1 LLEFPQQPRGRPADA
16 EGAQDR
22 QVVVGQAGR
31 GRAGIEDLLAGREGS
46 REGLHGKPGQVPQ
59 HDLLEV
65 EPRVPAA
72 PDGVDQGVARVEE
85 HTAKTHL
92 ATP

>member
-1 LLEFPQQPRGRPADA
+1 LPELPQQLRGRPADT
-16 EGAQDR
+16 ERAQDR

-31 GRAGIEDLLAGREGS
+31 GRADIEELLAGREGW
-46 REGLHGKPGQVPQ
+46 REGLHGKPGKVPQ

-65 EPRVPAA
+65 EPGVPAT
-72 PDGVDQGVARVEE
+72 PDGADQGVARVEE